1 MPPSPVPARSAA
13 PSCFAA
19 SSTDQRA
26 VKVLYLITVLAPA
39 GAEQSLVAMAP
50 YLAQRGVRLQ
60 VAYLRDRPGTVL
72 PFLLEEAGV
81 EVTSLVGIRGAHRRF
96 QRLVRLIRAERPD
109 LIHTTLTEANLLG
122 RLAGALT
129 RTPVVSSLV
138 NVSYGPEQQAD
149 PEASRWGLRL
159 RRALDVITA
168 REVVRFHAVTQ
179 LVADVMAPRLRVAP
193 TRVEVVPRGR
203 DPESLGRRSPERRA
217 RARRDLGVDDE
228 TALVLAVAHQDY
240 QKGLDVLL
248 EAMAEVVRRRP
259 DARLVVAGRP
269 GNQSAVLKARMAE
282 LGLTPTV
289 RLLGLRHDV
298 PDLLCAADVFVL
310 ASRWEGMGGVLLEA
324 MALEAP
330 IVTSDLPTL
339 RESIPD
345 EDYAMLVQPERPEA
359 LAAAIL
365 ATLTDSEGAKE
376 RTDRARQRFVEHF
389 TIDDVAERMVDLY
402 VRALGASGRPNQS

>member
-1 MPPSPVPARSAA
+1 MPLSPVPAGSAA

-159 RRALDVITA
+159 RHALDVITA

-193 TRVEVVPRGR
+193 TLVEVVPRGR

-389 TIDDVAERMVDLY
+389 TIDGVAERMVDLY

>member
-159 RRALDVITA
+159 RHALDVITA